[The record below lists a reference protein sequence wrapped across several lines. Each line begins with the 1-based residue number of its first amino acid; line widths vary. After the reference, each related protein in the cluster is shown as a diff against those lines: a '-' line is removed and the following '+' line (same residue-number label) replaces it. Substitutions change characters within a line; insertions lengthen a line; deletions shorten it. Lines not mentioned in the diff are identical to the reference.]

1 MNKCRNK
8 YKKDQNMPEENK
20 QKLGG
25 YMQEYRKNQSNN
37 FLKEIKENF
46 ELKSVE
52 VNMITNFIQN
62 KV

>member
-1 MNKCRNK
+1 MNKCMNK
-8 YKKDQNMPEENK
+8 YKKDQNMSEEDK

-25 YMQEYRKNQSNN
+25 YMQEYRKNQSNHL
-37 FLKEIKENF
+37 LKEIKENS